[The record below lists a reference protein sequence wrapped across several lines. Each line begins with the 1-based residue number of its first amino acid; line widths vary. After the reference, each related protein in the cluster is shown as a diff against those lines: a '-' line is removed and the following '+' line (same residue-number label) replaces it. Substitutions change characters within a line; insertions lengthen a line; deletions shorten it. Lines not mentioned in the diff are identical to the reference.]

1 MTDEQIIKAL
11 ECCGEHNTFC
21 NECSYKHKTVEYC
34 GSDLFKDAVALIN
47 RQKAEIE
54 KLKEDVS
61 FNIKLNALLAE
72 QRDGRD
78 KLIEALDEQCDTLNV
93 KLKTAKFEAIKEFWD
108 KLKTEARL
116 RNHTNYGKNELATA
130 HNEGVIIARKHTLVC
145 GDNLVK
151 EMTEQKE

>member
-11 ECCGEHNTFC
+11 ECCSEHNTFC
-21 NECSYKHKTVEYC
+21 KGCSYKHKTVEYC
-34 GSDLFKDAVALIN
+34 DSDLFKDAVALIN

-54 KLKEDVS
+54 RLKEDVS

-78 KLIEALDEQCDTLNV
+78 KLIEELDEQCDTLNV
-93 KLKTAKFEAIKEFWD
+93 KLKTAKFEAIKEFWE
-108 KLKTEARL
+108 KTKQTREYR
-116 RNHTNYGKNELATA
+116 TCPY
-130 HNEGVIIARKHTLVC
+130 VYVVD
-145 GDNLVK
+145 GDNLVN